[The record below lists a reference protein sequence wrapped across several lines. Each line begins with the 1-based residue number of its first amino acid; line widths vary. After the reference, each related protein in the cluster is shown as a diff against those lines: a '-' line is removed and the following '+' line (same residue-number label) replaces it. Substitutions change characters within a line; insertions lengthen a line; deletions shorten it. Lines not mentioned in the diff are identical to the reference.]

1 MTRSGANAVP
11 ETQGEM
17 YMKKCLIILSLLLFC
32 AVGCTKKTQ
41 EDFWEIKSIET
52 NADTEM
58 QETVSLSETE
68 ESKTIDTVAAV
79 ESTADETET
88 TVDVDMIG
96 TGEVDTTE
104 GEIESF
110 LPDPDTCLFHSRNGS
125 VHQWDDD
132 TLYIVPAK
140 WDAFFWQVEGAYR
153 VWIDDENT
161 FSLTLFEE
169 NDNYEIHV
177 DMQSHAFISVQQE
190 KTELLSLVG
199 IAQEDVLSMRYVS
212 RVSDPGAYVRFQVLT
227 KTAYFAFE
235 IDNGVVIK
243 EEKETLFQTQ
253 TPTEK
258 DIYENFQKMIRY
270 VNYELA
276 LNENTQYDPLDTGD
290 EADLYFRNERYAIDT
305 PETLAYVFSCFLT
318 EDDVT
323 ALMQVLNYNGK
334 RWWQTNDEGKL
345 YIGPVTF
352 GLLGLYGQKMTIMQA
367 ADGNFDVV
375 VVDGNECTD
384 RQERHFRYIWNG
396 SHWCW
401 QLS

>member
-1 MTRSGANAVP
+1 
-11 ETQGEM
+11 
-17 YMKKCLIILSLLLFC
+17 MKKYRILLCFLLLY
-32 AVGCTKKTQ
+32 AVGCTKQTQ
-41 EDFWEIKSIET
+41 EDWVE
-52 NADTEM
+52 
-58 QETVSLSETE
+58 SETE
-68 ESKTIDTVAAV
+68 PFAMMQEMESESLWETEETKTEVGETIDT
-79 ESTADETET
+79 ETEPL
-88 TVDVDMIG
+88 V
-96 TGEVDTTE
+96 
-104 GEIESF
+104 
-110 LPDPDTCLFHSRNGS
+110 PDQDTCLFHSRNGS
-125 VHQWDDD
+125 VYQWDDD

-161 FSLTLFEE
+161 FSLTLFED
-169 NDNYEIHV
+169 NDNYQMQV
-177 DMQSHAFISVQQE
+177 DMQSHESISVRYGEKE

-199 IAQEDVLSMRYVS
+199 VAQEDVLSMRYVS

-253 TPTEK
+253 MPTEK

-352 GLLGLYGQKMTIMQA
+352 GLLGLYGQEMTIMQA

-384 RQERHFRYIWNG
+384 VQERHFRYLWNG
-396 SHWCW
+396 THWCW
-401 QLS
+401 QFL